1 MGVLIGE
8 FGIIIPEEDDVV
20 VVPGVDVP
28 GVENIFVVVPPLSP
42 PVVDIPP
49 VCNNCNI

>member
-20 VVPGVDVP
+20 VPGVDVP
-28 GVENIFVVVPPLSP
+28 GVENIFVVLSP
-42 PVVDIPP
+42 PVAVVVVAPP
-49 VCNNCNI
+49 VCNNCNM

>member
-20 VVPGVDVP
+20 VPGVDVP
-28 GVENIFVVVPPLSP
+28 GVENTFALPPLLL
-42 PVVDIPP
+42 DIPP
-49 VCNNCNI
+49 VCNNCNM

>member
-20 VVPGVDVP
+20 VPGVDVP
-28 GVENIFVVVPPLSP
+28 GVENTFVVPPLSP
-42 PVVDIPP
+42 PVVVAPP
-49 VCNNCNI
+49 VCNNCNM